1 MRKPSRWCGLPDAGF
16 VLKSQACHAGFVEE
30 ILQNTEAPSHGH
42 VVGNFVE
49 GCVACEM
56 LRLAVLESLNGTK
69 VKVVSFYFVVLTVWR
84 APSKFQNAEEECEEV
99 LLSPSDGSWH
109 PVNEEKT
116 LPRAFASCLTQ
127 PRTMVCCE

>member
-1 MRKPSRWCGLPDAGF
+1 MQQTSAAGGVTGGRCGNQVAGAVCQTRILF
-16 VLKSQACHAGFVEE
+16 CHAGFVEE

-69 VKVVSFYFVVLTVWR
+69 VKVVSLYFVVLTVWR
-84 APSKFQNAEEECEEV
+84 APSKLYA
-99 LLSPSDGSWH
+99 
-109 PVNEEKT
+109 
-116 LPRAFASCLTQ
+116 LPTVSNC
-127 PRTMVCCE
+127 